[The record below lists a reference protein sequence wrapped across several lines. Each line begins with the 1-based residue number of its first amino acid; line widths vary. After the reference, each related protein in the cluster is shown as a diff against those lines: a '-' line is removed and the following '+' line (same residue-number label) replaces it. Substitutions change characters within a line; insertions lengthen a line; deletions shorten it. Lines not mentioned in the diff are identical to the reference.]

1 MEEQNTEINYEELT
15 LAECLQRIEDT
26 LTRLDEDGLALE
38 ESFALYKQGVELIK
52 HSNEKIER
60 VEKQVLAISENGEL
74 DEF

>member
-1 MEEQNTEINYEELT
+1 M
-15 LAECLQRIEDT
+15 
-26 LTRLDEDGLALE
+26 E

>member
-15 LAECLQRIEDT
+15 LEECLQRIEDT
-26 LTRLDEDGLALE
+26 LTRLDEDGLE